1 MTSRIKPK
9 GQSIVRAV
17 LALGSVVT
25 TTASAAAPA
34 TSGQPAHPV
43 LQKQQAQADWQ
54 PPAATAPPPSPE
66 PKGPSTAP
74 HMRSPGGAGKAAA
87 PTQTSTMPPTAPSLS
102 QDKYPDVGELEKMMF
117 GQPSPAVAIETRLDN
132 LENALYKKTSPAL
145 PVPERITNLARD
157 LTGAEIPGLEGAS
170 QPPYSPVPG
179 YNADPHAGLRMSR
192 PPEQPPPNVGAAPRP
207 PEDDDNTPFWQE
219 ALSHEQLDKFALE
232 YLNKRRSEQGLN
244 ALSWDPLAEKI
255 GKELLK
261 DLCQNNT
268 VSHNNSK
275 NENPD
280 IRYTKSGGTDAML
293 ESVVAARTSGRL
305 KLNRA
310 LVRQL
315 FDILEQRQDDKM
327 SLFSPDATQF
337 GFGLGQTPE
346 NDRLIGVCE
355 VITKHGEFAPI
366 PAEVSVGDK
375 IEVKGK
381 IEGGYHFDKI
391 SLAWEGGLPG
401 GEPFEESDEAL
412 PYFAPLDY
420 EAHGQKAERN
430 WEGRIKFMQ
439 IVAIA
444 GIAAG
449 SFFMPPVALAAPLIM
464 AAPAMSGSSKPRAVS
479 DIPVHGGVKVDG
491 SGSFAHK
498 VTVSKDG
505 KEGIYYITVWATTGE
520 GATPVP
526 LSRRAVIAR
535 GITQSGTDNDGDDNA
550 QPEIKL
556 EKTKDKEKDK
566 DKDRDEKE
574 EKGKKDK
581 DKDKRDK
588 DEKQAYDEAPAP
600 PSLNSDDKPVPTD
613 VNKDLDQGSTAPN

>member
-1 MTSRIKPK
+1 
-9 GQSIVRAV
+9 
-17 LALGSVVT
+17 
-25 TTASAAAPA
+25 
-34 TSGQPAHPV
+34 
-43 LQKQQAQADWQ
+43 
-54 PPAATAPPPSPE
+54 
-66 PKGPSTAP
+66 
-74 HMRSPGGAGKAAA
+74 
-87 PTQTSTMPPTAPSLS
+87 
-102 QDKYPDVGELEKMMF
+102 MF

-192 PPEQPPPNVGAAPRP
+192 PPEQPPPNVGAAPQP
-207 PEDDDNTPFWQE
+207 PEEDDNTPFWQE

-232 YLNKRRSEQGLN
+232 YLNKRRSEYGNLPPL
-244 ALSWDPLAEKI
+244 ALDPLAEKVSQ
-255 GKELLK
+255 ELLK
-261 DLCQNNT
+261 DLCQSNT

-315 FDILEQRQDDKM
+315 FNILEQRQDDKM
-327 SLFSPDATQF
+327 ALVSPDATHF
-337 GFGLGQTPE
+337 GFSFGQTPE
-346 NDRLIGVCE
+346 NDRLIGVAE
-355 VITKHGEFAPI
+355 VITKRGEFAPI
-366 PAEVSVGDK
+366 PTEVSVGDK

-381 IEGGYHFDKI
+381 IESGYHFDKI

-401 GEPFEESDEAL
+401 GEPFDDSDEAL

-464 AAPAMSGSSKPRAVS
+464 AAPAMSGSSKPKAVS

-491 SGSFAHK
+491 SGSFSHK

-535 GITQSGTDNDGDDNA
+535 GITQSSTDNDGDDNA

-556 EKTKDKEKDK
+556 EKTKHKDKHK

-574 EKGKKDK
+574 EKGKKDTGK
-581 DKDKRDK
+581 HDK

-600 PSLNSDDKPVPTD
+600 PSLNADDTPVPTD